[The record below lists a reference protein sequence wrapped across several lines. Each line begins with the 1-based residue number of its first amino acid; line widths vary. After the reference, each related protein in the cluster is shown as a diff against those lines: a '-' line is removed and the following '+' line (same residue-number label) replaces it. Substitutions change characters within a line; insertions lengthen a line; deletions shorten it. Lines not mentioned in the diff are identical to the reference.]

1 MKVSDFDYTLP
12 QELVAQAPVPRR
24 DTSRLMV
31 LERTTRSIDHCRFL
45 ELPRLLRPKD
55 LLVLNDT
62 KVVRARLLGRRS
74 SGGRVEV
81 LLLGKAGDGTQEA
94 GDKTQEAG
102 DKTQETGDKMCA
114 SVYRALI
121 KPLARLRSEE
131 EIFFEKGFSCRLV
144 DPKERLVAF
153 GKGEAERAMAQVGHV
168 PLPPYIR
175 RPDGAR
181 DRARYQTLF
190 ACAPGAVAAPTAGL
204 HFTRRLFKRLEARG
218 VGVTTLTLHVSYA
231 TFAPVRTEDVS
242 AHRTP
247 AEPYLLSPEA
257 VDRIRRTR
265 RSGGRVIAVGTTV
278 CKALEDAAG
287 VILGSRRLAAPFKK
301 ESTLFIHPPYRFRVV
316 EGLIT
321 NFHLPRTTLLML
333 VAALTGRD
341 FILRA
346 YREAVAREYR
356 FYSYGDAMLIM

>member
-12 QELVAQAPVPRR
+12 QALVAQAPAPRR
-24 DTSRLMV
+24 DVSRLMV
-31 LERTTRSIDHCRFL
+31 LERSARSIGHRRFL
-45 ELPRLLRPKD
+45 ELPQFLRPKD

-81 LLLGKAGDGTQEA
+81 LLLGKAGDRTRV
-94 GDKTQEAG
+94 
-102 DKTQETGDKMCA
+102 
-114 SVYRALI
+114 SVYRTLI
-121 KPLARLRSEE
+121 KPLTRLRRDE

-175 RPDGAR
+175 RPDRPR
-181 DRARYQTLF
+181 DRVRYQTVF
-190 ACAPGAVAAPTAGL
+190 ARAPGAVAAPTAGL

-218 VGVTTLTLHVSYA
+218 VGVTTLTLHVNYA
-231 TFAPVRTEDVS
+231 TFAPVRTEDV
-242 AHRTP
+242 ALHRTP
-247 AEPYLLSPEA
+247 AESYLLSPQA
-257 VDRIRRTR
+257 VALIRRTR
-265 RSGGRVIAVGTTV
+265 RSGGRVIAVGTTA

-287 VILGSRRLAAPFKK
+287 VILSSRRLFAPMER
-301 ESTLFIHPPYRFRVV
+301 ESTLFIHSPYRFRVV

-333 VAALTGRD
+333 VAALAGRD
-341 FILRA
+341 FILQA
-346 YREAVAREYR
+346 YREAVTRRYR
-356 FYSYGDAMLIM
+356 FYSYGDAMLIT